1 MPPDESPTHSR
12 ARMGDGGGAKGG
24 QRRRPGEDAAASME
38 RQSQMEPSAL
48 EKKVRVRR
56 GGNPRATAPRKW
68 ESWEDDALRNAVETH
83 GEKQWKSIAEHV
95 PGRNHVQCLQRW
107 KKVLKPGL
115 KKGHWTEEEDQLL
128 RQLVFQAREEAA
140 QQCTDGQAPGAT
152 HTWLKNWGVVAA
164 KISGRTAKQCRE
176 RWCNH
181 LDPGIKKGWWTGEED
196 AKILQAQAQMGNR
209 WSHISSMLPGR
220 TENAVKI
227 RYKSMVRKQKQE
239 NAAAAQACA
248 SGVAAHSLSGHGV
261 YPHGGVGGM
270 GGMGG

>member
-1 MPPDESPTHSR
+1 M
-12 ARMGDGGGAKGG
+12 
-24 QRRRPGEDAAASME
+24 
-38 RQSQMEPSAL
+38 
-48 EKKVRVRR
+48 
-56 GGNPRATAPRKW
+56 
-68 ESWEDDALRNAVETH
+68 RNAVETH

-181 LDPGIKKGWWTGEED
+181 LDPGIKKGGWTGEED
-196 AKILQAQAQMGNR
+196 AKILQAQAEMGNR
-209 WSHISSMLPGR
+209 WSHI
-220 TENAVKI
+220 
-227 RYKSMVRKQKQE
+227 
-239 NAAAAQACA
+239 
-248 SGVAAHSLSGHGV
+248 
-261 YPHGGVGGM
+261 
-270 GGMGG
+270 